1 MPRGDTDLFVSGALD
16 SLSFVGL
23 LAKLEQEF
31 GIRISID
38 DIEID
43 NFRCLDKISDFV
55 ASRTEAAASTG

>member
-1 MPRGDTDLFVSGALD
+1 MSGALD